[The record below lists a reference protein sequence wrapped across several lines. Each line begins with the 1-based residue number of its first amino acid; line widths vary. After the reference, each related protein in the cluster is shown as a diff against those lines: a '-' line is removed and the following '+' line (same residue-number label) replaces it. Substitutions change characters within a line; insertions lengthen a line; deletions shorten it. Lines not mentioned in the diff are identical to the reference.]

1 MKINLVK
8 AETTYLSSLCAGD
21 VFQTANYKNRYFM
34 KTDGIETDGIED
46 ETLTVIDLETG
57 ALYDM
62 PDTTEVI
69 LKKAILNIEEF

>member
-8 AETTYLSSLCAGD
+8 TETTYLYSLRAGD

-34 KTDGIETDGIED
+34 KTDGIED

-62 PDTTEVI
+62 PDTTKVI